1 MLSRSTSRSAAAVL
15 DTPLVGVGGRGG
27 APQAPDEF
35 SGNGPSPVDQHAD
48 FAELALT
55 ADSEPP
61 PGQPPASDDD
71 SDRGTPGAP

>member
-1 MLSRSTSRSAAAVL
+1 MLSRSPSRSAAAVL

-27 APQAPDEF
+27 RPPARDEF
-35 SGNGPSPVDQHAD
+35 PGNGPRPVHQHAD

-55 ADSEPP
+55 AGSEPP

>member
-1 MLSRSTSRSAAAVL
+1 MLSRLTSRSAAAVL

-27 APQAPDEF
+27 ASQAPDGF
-35 SGNGPSPVDQHAD
+35 PGNGPRPVDQHAD